1 MIKRPVSQQTLE
13 SDEMPDSAAPKAPR
27 SFLGVDIF
35 MYAAFVALAA
45 MFVLV
50 YWRLARQYP
59 RATIDML
66 VNFRA
71 DRPFQ
76 YRILTIWFIRL
87 AHSLTGM
94 KATHICFMTTF
105 GATFFTLVVY
115 RKYLELFFTKREA
128 FIGSLAIIYVMLW
141 NYPILA
147 PLYYPYDIPGIF
159 FFVVGLILIYKHKM
173 AWYYPVFLLAC
184 LNRESAGFLIAA
196 YLFTTVALRKP
207 AVIALHCVGQLLI
220 WLAVKYAVTVKFA
233 GNPGVSFENHLADN
247 AHFLGQLFRLELNT
261 LPFVFAYGLVWPL
274 ILVGW
279 ARHPAF
285 VKRLLLTL
293 IPYHIGMYIV
303 ANLWETRQYS
313 EMIPVLLTPA
323 LMGARSLLSR
333 LPVPREAS

>member
-76 YRILTIWFIRL
+76 YRILTVWFIRL

-94 KATHICFMTTF
+94 KATHISFMTTF

-141 NYPILA
+141 NYPSS
-147 PLYYPYDIPGIF
+147 PLCITLTIS
-159 FFVVGLILIYKHKM
+159 
-173 AWYYPVFLLAC
+173 
-184 LNRESAGFLIAA
+184 RA
-196 YLFTTVALRKP
+196 YSSS
-207 AVIALHCVGQLLI
+207 
-220 WLAVKYAVTVKFA
+220 WLA
-233 GNPGVSFENHLADN
+233 
-247 AHFLGQLFRLELNT
+247 
-261 LPFVFAYGLVWPL
+261 
-274 ILVGW
+274 
-279 ARHPAF
+279 
-285 VKRLLLTL
+285 
-293 IPYHIGMYIV
+293 
-303 ANLWETRQYS
+303 
-313 EMIPVLLTPA
+313 
-323 LMGARSLLSR
+323 
-333 LPVPREAS
+333 